1 MDDKIF
7 NIINAFRPNLAHVKC
22 DVCIKIEFP
31 EDKELLLMGDL
42 NCDVTKFLP
51 DAHMRRLISV
61 TQLPT

>member
-7 NIINAFRPNLAHVKC
+7 NIINAFSLAHVKC

-42 NCDVTKFLP
+42 NCDVSKFPP
-51 DAHMRRLISV
+51 DAHTRRL
-61 TQLPT
+61 